1 MDKLK
6 IVASFLFD
14 FYAIRCEARAEAH
27 EHRAANLR
35 ATCERAKVL
44 SRSYFA
50 EGFAGPKVAP
60 VATRAS

>member
-27 EHRAANLR
+27 EYSAENLR
-35 ATCERAKVL
+35 ATGQRCKAL

-60 VATRAS
+60 EATRAS